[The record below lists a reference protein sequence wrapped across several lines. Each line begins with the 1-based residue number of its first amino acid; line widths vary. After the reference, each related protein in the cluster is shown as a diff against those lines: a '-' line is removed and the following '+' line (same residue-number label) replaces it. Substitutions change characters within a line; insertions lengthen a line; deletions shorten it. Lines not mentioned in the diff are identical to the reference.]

1 MSRFPQPY
9 IDTWTDIYKICQ
21 SVFFSSP
28 VYHLFMRYAWGH
40 SIFQLRKCFLIKND
54 EAVKVLTDFSKM
66 QILLDFTLFIQM
78 RQKIKT
84 LRKDLNK
91 TIIDF

>member
-1 MSRFPQPY
+1 MYVR
-9 IDTWTDIYKICQ
+9 T
-21 SVFFSSP
+21 
-28 VYHLFMRYAWGH
+28 MRYAWGH

-84 LRKDLNK
+84 LRKDMNK
-91 TIIDF
+91 TIF